1 MIREMRESDRQNYF
15 EMSRGFYAS
24 GAAKGEITDGARAD
38 FWRHIAEGQSVKGYI
53 IEDGGETAGYALT
66 VSYPSQEF
74 GGKVLWIDELFV
86 KPEFRGRGLGKE
98 FILFAET
105 LENNVLLRLEAEPD
119 NEKAIKLYEALGFEP
134 LKYLQ
139 MIKRT
144 KL

>member
-1 MIREMRESDRQNYF
+1 MIRKMRESDRQTYF
-15 EMSRGFYAS
+15 DMSREFYAS
-24 GAAKGEITDGARAD
+24 GAAKGEITDKVRAD
-38 FWRHIAEGQSVKGYI
+38 FWRYIADGQSVKGYI
-53 IEDGGETAGYALT
+53 IENGGKPAGYALT

-74 GGKVLWIDELFV
+74 GGNVLWIDELFV
-86 KPEFRGRGLGKE
+86 KPEFRGQGLGKE
-98 FILFAET
+98 FLQFAGT

-119 NEKAIKLYEALGFEP
+119 NEKAIKLYETLGFAP